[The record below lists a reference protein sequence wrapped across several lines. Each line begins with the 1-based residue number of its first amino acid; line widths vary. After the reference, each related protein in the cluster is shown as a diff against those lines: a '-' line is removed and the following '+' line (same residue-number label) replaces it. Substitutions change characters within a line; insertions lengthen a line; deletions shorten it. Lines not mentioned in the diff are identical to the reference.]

1 MKKVL
6 ILLLI
11 FNLFVPAFAGSINPA
26 VYQTVQRQAY
36 RNNYRNQTNY
46 RSMPYWQAQ
55 ANYTTRNRLY
65 GDYRS
70 YNNYSNYMRQYNS
83 GFYRGRY

>member
-1 MKKVL
+1 MKRVL
-6 ILLLI
+6 TAFLI
-11 FNLFVPAFAGSINPA
+11 FNLFTPVFAGSINPA
-26 VYQTVQRQAY
+26 VYRTVQRQAY
-36 RNNYRNQTNY
+36 RANYRNQTNY
-46 RSMPYWQAQ
+46 NTIPYWQAQ

-83 GFYRGRY
+83 QFSRGRY